1 MAEPGKIAQNAHGFQ
16 LPLDGVLVLADA
28 EQILVQADNRYVGDL
43 VRRQLRQ
50 ADLIILNKTDLVSAD
65 KTSGRK
71 GVSWHSRLP
80 ELPVL
85 ETTGGTVP
93 LGLLF
98 GAARPDRHWN
108 AASWSSAHAD
118 KFHSWIVEGEQPLTE
133 TQFYAL
139 VRDLI
144 GRAIRAK
151 GYLALEESPDIRQLY
166 QQVGSRWTLKPDGDW
181 PEEITRM
188 QIVAIGLSDRRNPDL
203 HHTDDPRLG
212 TPNDRDHP
220 RGLKPKGK
228 RALTPEA

>member
-1 MAEPGKIAQNAHGFQ
+1 M
-16 LPLDGVLVLADA
+16 LADA

-65 KTSGRK
+65 KLLDVKAFLALTAPG
-71 GVSWHSRLP
+71 
-80 ELPVL
+80 LPVL

-228 RALTPEA
+228 RGSHA